1 MTSDLES
8 FFSAAREAAPLPRA
22 ELVARIEAE
31 ALAEQQRRA
40 RPVQPAAQRRS
51 GLWSRLVAGLGGAG
65 VMAGLAS
72 TAMAG
77 VWLGAVQ
84 PQPVANLTTSLGEV
98 LGLSMSYDQIE
109 LIPSLDP
116 FQTEG

>member
-1 MTSDLES
+1 
-8 FFSAAREAAPLPRA
+8 
-22 ELVARIEAE
+22 
-31 ALAEQQRRA
+31 
-40 RPVQPAAQRRS
+40 
-51 GLWSRLVAGLGGAG
+51 
-65 VMAGLAS
+65 MAGLAS
-72 TAMAG
+72 TAVAG

-109 LIPSLDP
+109 LIPSLEL